1 MDTAYVY
8 FNAGDI
14 VQVKHAIDNRPK
26 MLVVD
31 KVSRSMVNKDGD
43 KETTFLG
50 GKVLTFTDKKTLGY
64 AVCIPQNDHVLIKEF
79 ACDNDE
85 RIFLTI
91 ADHFKMDKL
100 MVRVLGEKIPFAM
113 SYWYTDRAKT
123 NIEEPPYISLV
134 LD

>member
-50 GKVLTFTDKKTLGY
+50 IKCRWFSQDGKLQEAIFSTKDL
-64 AVCIPQNDHVLIKEF
+64 IHV
-79 ACDNDE
+79 
-85 RIFLTI
+85 
-91 ADHFKMDKL
+91 
-100 MVRVLGEKIPFAM
+100 
-113 SYWYTDRAKT
+113 
-123 NIEEPPYISLV
+123 
-134 LD
+134 

>member
-26 MLVVD
+26 MIVVD

-50 GKVLTFTDKKTLGY
+50 
-64 AVCIPQNDHVLIKEF
+64 IK
-79 ACDNDE
+79 C
-85 RIFLTI
+85 R
-91 ADHFKMDKL
+91 
-100 MVRVLGEKIPFAM
+100 
-113 SYWYTDRAKT
+113 
-123 NIEEPPYISLV
+123 
-134 LD
+134 